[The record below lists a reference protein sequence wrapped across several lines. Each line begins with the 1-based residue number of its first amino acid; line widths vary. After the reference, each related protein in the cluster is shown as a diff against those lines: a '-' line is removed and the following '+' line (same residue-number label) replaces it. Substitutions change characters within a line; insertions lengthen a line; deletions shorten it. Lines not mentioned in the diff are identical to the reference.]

1 MGNEIVVNVNAREI
15 RLALME
21 NGNLQEI
28 YVEKPEQ
35 QRIAGNIYKGKVIN
49 VLPGMQAAFIDIGL
63 EKNAYLYV
71 SNALPIETVL
81 TGNGKR
87 KKKRKRINEILHPN
101 QSVIVQITK
110 EPIGTKGARIT
121 SKISLP
127 GRYMVLTPMDSHI
140 GISHRVDGEKERK
153 RLRKLANE
161 VCQNGEGLIV
171 RTAANGVSNR
181 ELKRDYRFLKLL
193 WESIKEKSRKL
204 KAPALLHH
212 DADLIF
218 RSVRDFFG
226 IDIDQF
232 IIDDSK
238 VYKRVLS
245 IASDLA
251 PDCIDRVFHYT
262 QKRDIFDTFGVETEI
277 NKALKR
283 KVWLKCGGYLIIDR
297 TEAMTVIDVNTGK
310 FVGKKNLADTIL
322 KTNLEAAT
330 EIARQLRLRDIGGII
345 IIDFID
351 METEVNQMKVL
362 TALDE
367 AIIDDRA
374 QPTVLGITSLG
385 LVEMTRKKV
394 SSGLSEIMQKN
405 CPYCEGSGRVIS
417 EEAMC
422 SYLEN
427 EIKKYFSSYSTEA
440 ILIEVNPLVAA
451 VLIGSGGSNL
461 NRLEKECRG
470 TIFIRGA
477 ENRHVSDWTIISA
490 GTSENVQMQ
499 ALPVSEG
506 DRLSVFIEEQH
517 QNNPSM
523 GIARVNG
530 YVLQV
535 PEGGNFVGKRVR
547 LEVVKTNRTYGI
559 SQIVH

>member
-1 MGNEIVVNVNAREI
+1 MSSEIIVNVNIREI

-21 NGNLQEI
+21 NGSLREI
-28 YVEKPEQ
+28 YLEKPDQ
-35 QRIAGNIYKGKVIN
+35 HRIAGNIYKGKVVN

-81 TGNGKR
+81 NGR
-87 KKKRKRINEILHPN
+87 RKKRKRKKINEILHPN

-110 EPIGTKGARIT
+110 EPIGSKGARIT
-121 SKISLP
+121 SRISLP
-127 GRYMVLTPMDSHI
+127 GRYMVLTPLDNHI
-140 GISHRVDGEKERK
+140 GISHRIAKESERK

-171 RTAANGVSNR
+171 RTAASGISNK

-193 WESIKEKSRKL
+193 WENIKDKSRKS

-218 RSVRDFFG
+218 RAVRDIFES
-226 IDIDQF
+226 DVKKF
-232 IIDDSK
+232 IIDDRK
-238 VYKRVLS
+238 VYQRVLS

-251 PDCIDRVFHYT
+251 PDCIDRVFLYT
-262 QKRDIFDTFGVETEI
+262 QNRDIFDTFGVEAEI

-283 KVWLKCGGYLIIDR
+283 KVWLKCGGYLIIDK

-310 FVGKKNLADTIL
+310 FVGKKNLSDTIL
-322 KTNLEAAT
+322 KTNLEAAS

-362 TALDE
+362 QALDD

-374 QPTVLGITSLG
+374 QPTVLGITGLG

-394 SSGLSEIMQKN
+394 SFGLSEIMQKN

-427 EIKKYFSSYSTEA
+427 EIKKYFSTYSTEA

-451 VLIGSGGSNL
+451 VLIGAGGSNL
-461 NRLEKECRG
+461 NRLEKECNG
-470 TIFIRGA
+470 TIFVRGA
-477 ENRHVSDWTIISA
+477 EHRHVSDWMIISA
-490 GTSENVQMQ
+490 GTSESVQMQ

-506 DRLSVFIEEQH
+506 DRLSVFIEERH
-517 QNNPSM
+517 QNNPSI

-535 PEGGNFVGKRVR
+535 PDGGPHVGKRIR
-547 LEVVKTNRTYGI
+547 LEVKKTFRTYGI
-559 SQIVH
+559 TQIVQ